1 MSGKGDQAALPIAP
15 QRGPGRFFLGFL
27 LGLFAGGLIAASYR
41 GTGSRSGAEPELI
54 GRAGQSGRTVESS
67 MDEVLQIARDA
78 LVHLYRNVDDYT
90 ATLVQQETTAGRLS
104 EPHEISLKVHC
115 RHRGPN
121 RDDSE
126 PFRVY
131 LRFERPASVAG
142 REVIYA
148 EDKYDGKLVVHEAG
162 LLGLLTVYLDPTVMV
177 AMRGQRYPIYEIG
190 LTNLVKKLIERGEE
204 DRTNPDVTVTITRD
218 WELDG
223 QRCDLIVVRRGQPT
237 GQPDDFSRA
246 EICFDRER
254 HLPLRY
260 AAYGWPAGSLQTA
273 DPADAPLMDTYPYL
287 NVKTHVGLT
296 ESDVDHKNPDY
307 QIR

>member
-1 MSGKGDQAALPIAP
+1 MSGNDDQAAPPIP
-15 QRGPGRFFLGFL
+15 RQRGNGRFILGFV
-27 LGLFAGGLIAASYR
+27 LGLVAGGLLAMSYR
-41 GTGSRSGAEPELI
+41 GSSRSAAEPERL
-54 GRAGQSGRTVESS
+54 GGAGQAARTVDST
-67 MDEVLQIARDA
+67 MDEVLQIAREA
-78 LVHLYRNVDDYT
+78 LAHLRQNVDDYT
-90 ATLVQQETTAGRLS
+90 ATLVQQETTGGRLG
-104 EPHEISLKVHC
+104 EAHEMSMKVHC

-121 RDDSE
+121 RDGSA

-148 EDKYDGKLVVHEAG
+148 EDRYDGKLVVHEGG
-162 LLGLLTVYLDPTVMV
+162 LLGLLTVYLDPTGLV

-190 LTNLVKKLIERGEE
+190 LTNLVKKLIEKGEE
-204 DRTNPDVTVTITRD
+204 DRTNPNVTVTITRD

-223 QRCDLIVVRRGQPT
+223 QRCDLIVVRRSQPN

-260 AAYGWPAGSLQTA
+260 AAYGWPPGPLETA
-273 DPADAPLMDTYPYL
+273 DMADAPLLESYTYL
-287 NVKTHVGLT
+287 NVNTNVGLT
-296 ESDVDHKNPDY
+296 ESDFDHKNPDY
-307 QIR
+307 QFR